1 MTPVINLINLLDSTF
16 TTSFRHTSSVLYSV
30 TFETSNLTETYNK
43 LIELEKNYTN
53 GINTGKHVGLLIT
66 LSDITNVKHSF
77 NSLVQAYLELH
88 GINAVPSRLKLNDM
102 LKELRVNEEKKDVI
116 NMSEKVVKNILAP
129 NPPERKLTYKQKIKE
144 AALKKSEER
153 KLEMIK
159 KLGK

>member
-1 MTPVINLINLLDSTF
+1 
-16 TTSFRHTSSVLYSV
+16 
-30 TFETSNLTETYNK
+30 
-43 LIELEKNYTN
+43 
-53 GINTGKHVGLLIT
+53 
-66 LSDITNVKHSF
+66 
-77 NSLVQAYLELH
+77 
-88 GINAVPSRLKLNDM
+88 M

>member
-1 MTPVINLINLLDSTF
+1 
-16 TTSFRHTSSVLYSV
+16 
-30 TFETSNLTETYNK
+30 
-43 LIELEKNYTN
+43 
-53 GINTGKHVGLLIT
+53 
-66 LSDITNVKHSF
+66 
-77 NSLVQAYLELH
+77 
-88 GINAVPSRLKLNDM
+88 M

-116 NMSEKVVKNILAP
+116 NMSDKVLKNILAP